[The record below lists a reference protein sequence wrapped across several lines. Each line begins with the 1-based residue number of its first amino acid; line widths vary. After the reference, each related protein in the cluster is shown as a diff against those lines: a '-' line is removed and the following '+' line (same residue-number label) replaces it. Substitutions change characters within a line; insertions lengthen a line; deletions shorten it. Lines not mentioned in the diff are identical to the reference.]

1 MITIRIEEDENL
13 VTILNEET
21 AIDCNDCVDIN
32 KDFDSLTIQECLDI
46 YHQKMAE
53 NYVKR
58 ALKIA
63 GALKH

>member
-46 YHQKMAE
+46 YHQKMVE
-53 NYVKR
+53 NYVRRVSKL
-58 ALKIA
+58 LKA
-63 GALKH
+63 